1 MSETPATM
9 ANDDAT
15 PIRAPGAIPWLLSA
29 SAHCILLIV
38 LATGFILT
46 RTSSP
51 PASPGVAINAGIVPT
66 DNQGLYSDE
75 AAGDPHGGE
84 TVGGSGGPGTGNG
97 GPDTSQPG
105 GVGGGPLGDVLQSA
119 PPIDFGGLLPAVTP
133 GLGAGSL
140 EGGGVGTAHGAT
152 SGSSGSK
159 NLRGGY
165 ARTGVFGVESE
176 GYKFIYVFD
185 RSGSMGGHGG
195 APLAAAKAQ
204 LLDSLEKLGQTHQ
217 FEIIFYNEEP
227 HVFEVSG
234 STGRLVFAND
244 QNKTLAKRFIGGVTA
259 DGGTDH
265 EPALAMAL
273 RMAPDVIFFLT
284 DADEP
289 RLSASQLA
297 RISRMNKGT
306 RDQYDRIRL
315 RARHRKR

>member
-1 MSETPATM
+1 M
-9 ANDDAT
+9 
-15 PIRAPGAIPWLLSA
+15 
-29 SAHCILLIV
+29 
-38 LATGFILT
+38 
-46 RTSSP
+46 
-51 PASPGVAINAGIVPT
+51 
-66 DNQGLYSDE
+66 
-75 AAGDPHGGE
+75 
-84 TVGGSGGPGTGNG
+84 
-97 GPDTSQPG
+97 
-105 GVGGGPLGDVLQSA
+105 
-119 PPIDFGGLLPAVTP
+119 
-133 GLGAGSL
+133 
-140 EGGGVGTAHGAT
+140 
-152 SGSSGSK
+152 
-159 NLRGGY
+159 
-165 ARTGVFGVESE
+165 FGVESE

-195 APLAAAKAQ
+195 SPLAAAKAQ

-289 RLSASQLA
+289 RLTRQPVGQNLA
-297 RISRMNKGT
+297 NEQGNG
-306 RDQYDRIRL
+306 DQYDRIRL